1 LRFSYSFLF
10 IKDKYLASIDE
21 KNQIISDINALQICE
36 SPSIFLKAA
45 ELFKEKWNKK
55 KDPLISKF
63 IDYFDKQWLES
74 LPNWYEGY
82 ATGLPSTNNALEA
95 KNRVLKDEVTQYHRL
110 DTGRFLPVFEEDLVK
125 Q

>member
-1 LRFSYSFLF
+1 
-10 IKDKYLASIDE
+10 
-21 KNQIISDINALQICE
+21 LQISE
-36 SPSIFLKAA
+36 SPTIFLKAA
-45 ELFKEKWNKK
+45 QLFKEKRQKK

-82 ATGLPSTNNALEA
+82 APGLPSTNNALEA
-95 KNRVLKDEVTQYHRL
+95 KNRVFKDEVSQYHRL
-110 DTGRFLPVFEEDLVK
+110 DTGRFLPVFEEDFVT